1 MDNAT
6 RKVKAEQLAA
16 LMNELDVS
24 VWKGVLSFAGD
35 ELPSGLHKQE
45 RVILVPN
52 QNGTTW
58 KYDK

>member
-6 RKVKAEQLAA
+6 RKAKAEQLAA

-35 ELPSGLHKQE
+35 ELPNGLHKQE
-45 RVILVPN
+45 RIILTGRAS
-52 QNGTTW
+52 GTVW
-58 KYDK
+58 EYDK